1 MNIREFSSKELKD
14 NKKGVES
21 LINLYDNSGNC
32 DMNGYLGDSVDTISF
47 DKYGLLEFSYYKKI
61 NHLDVYSKGAIL
73 DSGIIIGQVQDSGI
87 KSINQMYAWNKDC
100 TEYTYIIFDSFDAL
114 KKCYQQAKKYEVDFT
129 SGNISSLFSKLG
141 ISFDSVCQIL
151 LNQRVDNLNLMFN
164 SSDNN
169 IVSYKSL

>member
-47 DKYGLLEFSYYKKI
+47 DKYGLLEFSSHKKI
-61 NHLDVYSKGAIL
+61 NHLDVYSKGTIL

-100 TEYTYIIFDSFDAL
+100 TEYTYIIFD
-114 KKCYQQAKKYEVDFT
+114 
-129 SGNISSLFSKLG
+129 
-141 ISFDSVCQIL
+141 
-151 LNQRVDNLNLMFN
+151 
-164 SSDNN
+164 
-169 IVSYKSL
+169 